1 MSDDIDF
8 GEKAEFIVKCLE
20 NGYTVETADVLYYN
34 HVKRKEILARAE
46 GRKLTDEERQEIA
59 RIREY
64 DKDIIEYDWKT
75 NQPEKYALN
84 YIKKL
89 SVMNNKIDA
98 ATDDAD
104 KEKLLNAKQDFMDKN
119 KDWVNQNQEVVKEVI
134 MQITKKKTFSVVNN
148 LSSLFGIRDR

>member
-1 MSDDIDF
+1 MSSEVSFD
-8 GEKAEFIVKCLE
+8 EKAEFVVKCLE
-20 NGYTVETADVLYYN
+20 KGYTVETADVLYYN
-34 HVKRKEILARAE
+34 QIKRKEIFAQAE
-46 GRKLTDEERQEIA
+46 GRKLTDEEWQEIA

-98 ATDDAD
+98 ATDDVE
-104 KEKLLNAKQDFMDKN
+104 KEKLLSAKQDFMDKN
-119 KDWVNQNQEVVKEVI
+119 KDWVNQNQEVVKEVVQQ
-134 MQITKKKTFSVVNN
+134 MTKKKTFSVVNN
-148 LSSLFGIRDR
+148 LSALFCIRDR